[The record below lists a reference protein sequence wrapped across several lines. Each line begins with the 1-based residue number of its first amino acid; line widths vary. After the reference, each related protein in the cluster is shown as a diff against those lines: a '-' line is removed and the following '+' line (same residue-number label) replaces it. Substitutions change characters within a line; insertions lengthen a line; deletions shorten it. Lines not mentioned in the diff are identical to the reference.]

1 MTETTTETTPVI
13 ERVRHELKRRRL
25 TVVSREQISPT
36 MLRLVFSSD
45 DLADFTSAA
54 PDDHIKIF
62 IDTGAEKPEMRDYT
76 PRAYDSEARRL
87 TIDFALHEAG
97 PVTAWAIGAKIG
109 DMLEIGGPRGSAVLK
124 GPKRFI
130 LIGDETALPAIGR
143 RIEEAP
149 AGTSITSFVA
159 VAHENDRQTFE
170 TRAELDDYWLV
181 RPEAASTDASV
192 FLDALRDIAL
202 ADETYVWIA
211 AEAAVARAIRNYLV
225 EERGHPLTWLKASGY
240 WTKGK
245 ADATDKN
252 M

>member
-1 MTETTTETTPVI
+1 MNETTIANSPVI
-13 ERVRHELKRRRL
+13 ERVRHELKRRKL
-25 TVVSREQISPT
+25 TVVSREQISPS

-45 DLADFTSAA
+45 DLADFTSSA

-62 IDTGAEKPEMRDYT
+62 IDTGADKPEMRDYT
-76 PRAYDSEARRL
+76 PRSYDNEARRL

-97 PVTAWAIGAKIG
+97 PVTAWAIGARIG
-109 DMLEIGGPRGSAVLK
+109 DELDIGGPRGSAVLK

-143 RIEEAP
+143 RIEEA
-149 AGTSITSFVA
+149 ADGTSIISLVA
-159 VAHENDRQTFE
+159 VADEKDRQSFGTK
-170 TRAELDDYWLV
+170 AALDDHWLV
-181 RPEAASTDASV
+181 RPEAASTDPSV
-192 FLDALRDIAL
+192 FITALRDLPLTA
-202 ADETYVWIA
+202 ETFVWIA

-245 ADATDKN
+245 ADGADKAI
-252 M
+252 